1 MTPTDSTM
9 DPTAHPAQTA
19 AQTPGQTPDSF
30 DYDSQ
35 TVQEHPG
42 GTVDT
47 RAYQDADVQ
56 MHPDPSHALAAPPPA
71 FTNGKGA
78 GEGTG
83 PASEV
88 PARPKGRI
96 PGIVWVVLL
105 ILAVVIVFAVV
116 TGILSRSRAEHNL
129 EKTTSVAA
137 IPTVNVMHPLLTGN
151 AGEISLPGNTVAF
164 NDTPIYA
171 RTNGYVKA
179 FYTDLG
185 QHVRKGQLMATIE
198 TPEVDQ
204 QLQQAEADL
213 KSTQANLNLA
223 NITAERYQNL
233 LKEDS
238 VSKQET
244 DVATSTALA
253 RQAAVDAS
261 QANVRRLQ
269 QLQSFEHIYAPFDGV
284 VTARNINP
292 GDLINAGAGTAPK
305 ELFHVSS
312 TKVLRVFS
320 QVPEV
325 YAPDIHD
332 GDLAGLT
339 LDEYPGVVFQGRI
352 TRNARS
358 IDLNSRTL
366 NVEVDVHNDDGRLL
380 PGAYVFVHFKLPQ
393 SQHELSV
400 PSTVL
405 LFRAQG
411 LQVGLVRDGRVHLQD
426 VTISKDHGT
435 TVTIG
440 TGLTANDWI
449 IQNPSDA
456 LSEGERVHVGNE
468 KEAGAQ

>member
-1 MTPTDSTM
+1 M
-9 DPTAHPAQTA
+9 DTRGYAGSQPEMHSDPGHAPAV
-19 AQTPGQTPDSF
+19 P
-30 DYDSQ
+30 
-35 TVQEHPG
+35 HPG
-42 GTVDT
+42 RNSDDGPDVTAPT
-47 RAYQDADVQ
+47 R
-56 MHPDPSHALAAPPPA
+56 PA
-71 FTNGKGA
+71 GG
-78 GEGTG
+78 
-83 PASEV
+83 
-88 PARPKGRI
+88 I
-96 PGIVWVVLL
+96 PGIVWVALL
-105 ILAVVIVFAVV
+105 ILVILIAFAVV
-116 TGILSRSRAEHNL
+116 TGILSRSRAEHKL
-129 EKTTSVAA
+129 EKTTDVAA
-137 IPTVNVMHPLLTGN
+137 IATVNVMHPALTGN

-164 NDTPIYA
+164 DDTPIYA

-185 QHVRKGQLMATIE
+185 QHVHKGELMATIE
-198 TPEVDQ
+198 TPEIDQ

-213 KSTQANLNLA
+213 KSSQANYNLA
-223 NITAERYQNL
+223 QTTAARYQNL

-238 VSKQET
+238 VSQQET
-244 DVATSTALA
+244 DVAASTLLA

-284 VTARNINP
+284 ITARNINP
-292 GDLINAGAGTAPK
+292 GDLINAGAGTAPR

-312 TKVLRVFS
+312 TKVLRVFA
-320 QVPEV
+320 QVPEI

-332 GDLAGLT
+332 GDTASLT
-339 LDEYPGVVFQGRI
+339 LDEYPGAAFQGHI

-358 IDLNSRTL
+358 IDQNSRTL
-366 NVEVDVHNDDGRLL
+366 NVEVDVHNEDGRLL

-393 SQHELSV
+393 SPHELNV

-426 VTISKDHGT
+426 ISIRQDHGA

-440 TGLTANDWI
+440 TGLAASDWV

-456 LSEGERVHVGNE
+456 LAEGERVHVGNAP
-468 KEAGAQ
+468 EAGAQ

>member
-1 MTPTDSTM
+1 MEPSAHSSQTG
-9 DPTAHPAQTA
+9 TAF
-19 AQTPGQTPDSF
+19 TPG
-30 DYDSQ
+30 
-35 TVQEHPG
+35 G
-42 GTVDT
+42 GSADT
-47 RAYQDADVQ
+47 RAYDSAEAQ
-56 MHPDPSHALAAPPPA
+56 MHPDPAHALSAPGHGSGVANDDTPA
-71 FTNGKGA
+71 PRA
-78 GEGTG
+78 
-83 PASEV
+83 
-88 PARPKGRI
+88 GRI
-96 PGIVWVVLL
+96 PGIVWVALL
-105 ILAVVIVFAVV
+105 ILAILIAFAVV
-116 TGILSRSRAEHNL
+116 TGILSRSHAEHKL
-129 EKTTSVAA
+129 EKTTDVAA
-137 IPTVNVMHPLLTGN
+137 IPTVNVSHPTLSGN

-185 QHVRKGQLMATIE
+185 QHVHKGQLMATIE

-204 QLQQAEADL
+204 QLQQAQADL
-213 KSTQANLNLA
+213 KSSQANLNLA
-223 NITAERYQNL
+223 NITSERYQNL

-261 QANVRRLQ
+261 EANVRRLQ
-269 QLQSFEHIYAPFDGV
+269 QLQSFEHVYAPFDGV
-284 VTARNINP
+284 VTARNVNP

-312 TKVLRVFS
+312 DKVLRVFS
-320 QVPEV
+320 QVPEL

-339 LDEYPGVVFQGRI
+339 LDEYPGVMFGGRI
-352 TRNARS
+352 TRNARA

-366 NVEVDVHNDDGRLL
+366 NVEVDVRNEDGRLL

-393 SQHELSV
+393 SPHELNV

-426 VTISKDHGT
+426 VTIRQDHGT

-440 TGLTANDWI
+440 TGLAADDWI

-456 LSEGERVHVGNE
+456 LAEGERVHVGNPG
-468 KEAGAQ
+468 EAGAQ